1 MTVVTTALANFK
13 IILINVKSIQ
23 IFLFLLWNAWKVSS
37 VSKVLQVKT
46 GVAFNPFDLKCNTL
60 AF

>member
-1 MTVVTTALANFK
+1 MECL
-13 IILINVKSIQ
+13 
-23 IFLFLLWNAWKVSS
+23 KVIS